1 MNLKSGNSGSRTA
14 SGQGRRVVLLVVI
27 AITAIFLTMLYD
39 DLVGKGY
46 ITVPTEAL
54 VAVPVG

>member
-1 MNLKSGNSGSRTA
+1 MNLKRGNSGSRNA

-39 DLVGKGY
+39 DLISKGVSPY
-46 ITVPTEAL
+46 P
-54 VAVPVG
+54 PPQK